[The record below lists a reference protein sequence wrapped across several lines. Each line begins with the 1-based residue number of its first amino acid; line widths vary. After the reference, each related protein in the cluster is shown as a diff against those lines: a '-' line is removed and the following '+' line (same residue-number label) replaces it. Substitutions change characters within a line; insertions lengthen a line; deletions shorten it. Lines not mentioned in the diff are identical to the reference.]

1 MLRHEWFAPAKF
13 YASAK
18 FYACNLTHSAATQ
31 LEALDSSDDDAL
43 KKLHHALLEV
53 EVVTG
58 RLVRVLSCH
67 HTSTAS
73 SASVSAS

>member
-1 MLRHEWFAPAKF
+1 MLRHEWFAP
-13 YASAK
+13 AK

-53 EVVTG
+53 DVVTG

-67 HTSTAS
+67 PASTAS